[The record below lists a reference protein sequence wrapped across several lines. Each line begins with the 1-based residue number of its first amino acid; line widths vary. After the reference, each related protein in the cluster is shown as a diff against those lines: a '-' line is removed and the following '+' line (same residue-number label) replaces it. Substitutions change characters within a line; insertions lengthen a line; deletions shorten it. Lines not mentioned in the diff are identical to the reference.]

1 MKSIKDL
8 RTDYQKS
15 ELNVNDLTEEPIT
28 LFQEWLNQAITYSND
43 ANAFVLSTVN
53 SNGVPSSRVLLLR
66 DATEKGF
73 SFFTNYSS
81 RKSQEIEVNPNVCM
95 NFFWPE
101 MERQVRINGSIS
113 RLSEQESDD
122 YFNSRP
128 YESRI
133 GAWCSPQSQVIESRE
148 VLENKIQELKKKYPN
163 EVPRPDNWG
172 GYTIVPNEI
181 EFWQGR
187 ASRLHDRFLYT
198 YDEKLKWKIER
209 LAP

>member
-15 ELNVNDLTEEPIT
+15 ELNVNDLTLEPII
-28 LFQEWLNQAITYSND
+28 LFQQWLTQAITYSND

-53 SNGVPSSRVLLLR
+53 SNSVPSSRVLLLR
-66 DATEKGF
+66 DATKKGF

-113 RLSEQESDD
+113 RLSEQKSDD

-163 EVPRPDNWG
+163 EVPRPENWG

-187 ASRLHDRFLYT
+187 ASRLHDRFLYNKEGENWT
-198 YDEKLKWKIER
+198 INR

>member
-1 MKSIKDL
+1 MKSIRDL

-15 ELNVNDLTEEPIT
+15 ELNVKDLTEEPIT
-28 LFQEWLNQAITYSND
+28 LFQQWLSQAIAYSND

-66 DATEKGF
+66 DATKKGF

-101 MERQVRINGSIS
+101 MERQVRINGSII

-122 YFNSRP
+122 YFSSRP

-163 EVPRPDNWG
+163 EVPRPKNWG
-172 GYTIVPNEI
+172 GFTILPNEI

-187 ASRLHDRFLYT
+187 ASRLHDRFLYSKEGENWT
-198 YDEKLKWKIER
+198 INR

>member
-15 ELNVNDLTEEPIT
+15 ELNVKDLTEEPII
-28 LFQEWLNQAITYSND
+28 LFQQWLTQAIAYSND

-66 DATEKGF
+66 DATKKGF

-122 YFNSRP
+122 YFISRP

-163 EVPRPDNWG
+163 EVPRPENWG
-172 GYTIVPNEI
+172 GYTILPNEI

-187 ASRLHDRFLYT
+187 ASRLHDRFLYSKEGENWT
-198 YDEKLKWKIER
+198 INR

>member
-15 ELNVNDLTEEPIT
+15 VLNIEDLTEDPIT
-28 LFQEWLNQAITYSND
+28 LFQQWLSQAITYSND

-53 SNGVPSSRVLLLR
+53 INGVPSSRVLLLR
-66 DATEKGF
+66 GITEKGF

-81 RKSQEIEVNPNVCM
+81 RKSQEIKFNSNVCM

-113 RLSEQESDD
+113 RLSVQESDD

-148 VLENKIQELKKKYPN
+148 VFENKILELKKKYPN
-163 EVPRPDNWG
+163 EVPRPENWG
-172 GYTIVPNEI
+172 GYLIIPNEI

-187 ASRLHDRFLYT
+187 ASRLHDRFLYKK
-198 YDEKLKWKIER
+198 EVESWMINR

>member
-15 ELNVNDLTEEPIT
+15 ELNVNDLTEEPII
-28 LFQEWLNQAITYSND
+28 LFQQWLTQAITYSND

-66 DATEKGF
+66 DATKKGF

-163 EVPRPDNWG
+163 EVPRPENWG

-187 ASRLHDRFLYT
+187 ASRLHDRFLYKKEGENWT
-198 YDEKLKWKIER
+198 INR

>member
-15 ELNVNDLTEEPIT
+15 ELNVKDLTEEPIT
-28 LFQEWLNQAITYSND
+28 LFQQWLSQAITYSND

-122 YFNSRP
+122 YFISRP

-163 EVPRPDNWG
+163 EVPRPENWG

-187 ASRLHDRFLYT
+187 ASRLHDRFLYKKEGENWT
-198 YDEKLKWKIER
+198 INR

>member
-15 ELNVNDLTEEPIT
+15 ELNVKDLTEEPIT
-28 LFQEWLNQAITYSND
+28 LFQQWLSQAIAYSND

-66 DATEKGF
+66 DVTKKGF

-148 VLENKIQELKKKYPN
+148 VFENKIQELKKKYPN
-163 EVPRPDNWG
+163 EVPRPENWG
-172 GYTIVPNEI
+172 GYTIVPN
-181 EFWQGR
+181 
-187 ASRLHDRFLYT
+187 
-198 YDEKLKWKIER
+198 
-209 LAP
+209 

>member
-15 ELNVNDLTEEPIT
+15 ELNVKDLTEEPIT
-28 LFQEWLNQAITYSND
+28 LFQQWLTQAITYSND

-66 DATEKGF
+66 DATKKGF

-133 GAWCSPQSQVIESRE
+133 GAWCSPQSQVIESRQ

-163 EVPRPDNWG
+163 EVPRPENWG

-187 ASRLHDRFLYT
+187 ASRLHDRFLYNKEGKNWT
-198 YDEKLKWKIER
+198 INR

>member
-8 RTDYQKS
+8 RTDYHRS
-15 ELNVNDLTEEPIT
+15 ELNVKDLTEEPIT
-28 LFQEWLNQAITYSND
+28 LFQQWITQAITYSND

-66 DATEKGF
+66 DATKKGF

-81 RKSQEIEVNPNVCM
+81 RKSQEIVVNPNVCM

-101 MERQVRINGSIS
+101 MERQVRISGSIS
-113 RLSEQESDD
+113 RLTEQESDD

-133 GAWCSPQSQVIESRE
+133 GAWCSPQSQVIESRQ

-163 EVPRPDNWG
+163 EVPRPENWG
-172 GYTIVPNEI
+172 GYTIVPKEI

-187 ASRLHDRFLYT
+187 ASRLHDRFLYNKEGKNWT
-198 YDEKLKWKIER
+198 INR

>member
-15 ELNVNDLTEEPIT
+15 ELNVNDLTEEPII
-28 LFQEWLNQAITYSND
+28 LFQQWLTQAITYSND

-53 SNGVPSSRVLLLR
+53 SNSVPSSRVLLLR

-81 RKSQEIEVNPNVCM
+81 RKSQEIVVNPNVCM

-163 EVPRPDNWG
+163 EVPRPENWG

-187 ASRLHDRFLYT
+187 ASRLHDRFLYKKEGENWT
-198 YDEKLKWKIER
+198 INR

>member
-8 RTDYQKS
+8 RTDYLKS
-15 ELNVNDLTEEPIT
+15 ELNVEDLAEEPVT
-28 LFQEWLNQAITYSND
+28 LFKKWLSQAISYSND

-53 SNGVPSSRVLLLR
+53 SYGLPSSRVLLLR
-66 DATEKGF
+66 DVTQKGF

-101 MERQVRINGSIS
+101 MERQVRINGSIN
-113 RLSEQESDD
+113 RLSEKESDD

-133 GAWCSPQSQVIESRE
+133 GAWSSPQSQVIKSRE
-148 VLENKIQELKKKYPN
+148 VLEKKIKELKKKYPY
-163 EVPRPDNWG
+163 EVPRPENWG
-172 GYTIVPNEI
+172 GYFIIPNEI

-187 ASRLHDRFLYT
+187 ASRLHDRFLYKK
-198 YDEKLKWKIER
+198 EGKSWMINR

>member
-15 ELNVNDLTEEPIT
+15 ELNVKDLTEEPIT
-28 LFQEWLNQAITYSND
+28 LFQQWLSQAITYSND

-53 SNGVPSSRVLLLR
+53 SNAVPSSRVLLLR

-148 VLENKIQELKKKYPN
+148 VFENKIQELKKKYPN
-163 EVPRPDNWG
+163 EVPRPENWG

-187 ASRLHDRFLYT
+187 ASRLHDRFLYNKEGENWT
-198 YDEKLKWKIER
+198 INR

>member
-15 ELNVNDLTEEPIT
+15 ELNVKDLTEEPIT
-28 LFQEWLNQAITYSND
+28 LFQQWLSQAITYSND

-53 SNGVPSSRVLLLR
+53 SNTVPSSRVLLLR

-148 VLENKIQELKKKYPN
+148 VLEIKIQELKKKYPN
-163 EVPRPDNWG
+163 EVPRPENWG

-187 ASRLHDRFLYT
+187 ASRLHDRFLYNKEGENWT
-198 YDEKLKWKIER
+198 INR

>member
-28 LFQEWLNQAITYSND
+28 LFQQWLSQAITYSND

-53 SNGVPSSRVLLLR
+53 SNAVPSSRVLLLR

-163 EVPRPDNWG
+163 EVPRPEKWG

-187 ASRLHDRFLYT
+187 ASRLQDRFLYT
-198 YDEKLKWKIER
+198 NDEKLKWKIER

>member
-8 RTDYQKS
+8 RTDYLKS
-15 ELNVNDLTEEPIT
+15 KLNIKDLTEEPIT
-28 LFQEWLNQAITYSND
+28 LFQQWLSQAIAYSND

-66 DATEKGF
+66 DATKKGF

-163 EVPRPDNWG
+163 EVPRPENWG

-187 ASRLHDRFLYT
+187 ASRLHDRFLYSKEGENWT
-198 YDEKLKWKIER
+198 INR

>member
-15 ELNVNDLTEEPIT
+15 ELNVNDLTEEPII
-28 LFQEWLNQAITYSND
+28 LFQQWLTQAITYSND

-66 DATEKGF
+66 DATKKGF

-81 RKSQEIEVNPNVCM
+81 RKSQEIELNPNVCL

-148 VLENKIQELKKKYPN
+148 VFENKILELKKKYPN
-163 EVPRPDNWG
+163 EVPRPENWG
-172 GYTIVPNEI
+172 GYTIMPNEI

-187 ASRLHDRFLYT
+187 ANRLHDRFLYN
-198 YDEKLKWKIER
+198 KQGKKWTINR

>member
-1 MKSIKDL
+1 MKNIKNL
-8 RTDYQKS
+8 RTDYHKS
-15 ELNVNDLTEEPIT
+15 KLDVNDLTESPIA
-28 LFQEWLNQAITYSND
+28 LFQLWLSKTIAYSND

-53 SNGVPSSRVLLLR
+53 SNGAPSSRVLLLR
-66 DATEKGF
+66 DVSEKGF
-73 SFFTNYSS
+73 SFFTNYNS
-81 RKSQEIEVNPNVCM
+81 RKSKEIEVNPNVCM
-95 NFFWPE
+95 NFFWPD

-113 RLSEQESDD
+113 RLSVQESDD

-148 VLENKIQELKKKYPN
+148 VFENKILELKKKYPN
-163 EVPRPDNWG
+163 EVPRPENWG
-172 GYTIVPNEI
+172 GYTIMPNEI

-187 ASRLHDRFLYT
+187 ANRLHDRFLYT
-198 YDEKLKWKIER
+198 KQGKNWKINR

>member
-15 ELNVNDLTEEPIT
+15 ELNVKDLTEEPIT
-28 LFQEWLNQAITYSND
+28 LFQQWLYQAITYSND

-81 RKSQEIEVNPNVCM
+81 RKSQEIEVNHNVCM

-163 EVPRPDNWG
+163 EVPRPENWG

-187 ASRLHDRFLYT
+187 ASRLHDRFLYNKEGENWT
-198 YDEKLKWKIER
+198 INR

>member
-8 RTDYQKS
+8 RTDYLKS
-15 ELNVNDLTEEPIT
+15 ELNVEDLAQEPVI
-28 LFQEWLNQAITYSND
+28 LFKKWLSQAISYSND

-53 SNGVPSSRVLLLR
+53 SYGFPSSRVLLLR
-66 DATEKGF
+66 DVTQKGF

-101 MERQVRINGSIS
+101 MERQVRINGSIN
-113 RLSEQESDD
+113 RLSEKESDD

-133 GAWCSPQSQVIESRE
+133 GAWSSPQSQVIKSRE
-148 VLENKIQELKKKYPN
+148 VLEKKINELKRKYPN
-163 EVPRPDNWG
+163 EVPRPENWG
-172 GYTIVPNEI
+172 GYFIIPNEI

-187 ASRLHDRFLYT
+187 ASRLHDRFLYKK
-198 YDEKLKWKIER
+198 EGESWMINR

>member
-1 MKSIKDL
+1 MKSIRDL

-15 ELNVNDLTEEPIT
+15 ELNVKDLTVEPIT
-28 LFQEWLNQAITYSND
+28 LFQQWLSQAITYSND

-53 SNGVPSSRVLLLR
+53 SNSVPSSRVLLLR

-148 VLENKIQELKKKYPN
+148 VFENKIQELKKKYPN
-163 EVPRPDNWG
+163 EVPRPENWG

-187 ASRLHDRFLYT
+187 ASRLHHRFLYSKEGENWT
-198 YDEKLKWKIER
+198 INR

>member
-15 ELNVNDLTEEPIT
+15 ELNVKDLTEEPIT
-28 LFQEWLNQAITYSND
+28 LFQQWLYQAITYSND

-81 RKSQEIEVNPNVCM
+81 RKSQEIEVNHNVCM

-148 VLENKIQELKKKYPN
+148 VLESKIQELKKKYPN
-163 EVPRPDNWG
+163 EVPRPENWG

-187 ASRLHDRFLYT
+187 ASRLHDRFLYKKEGENWT
-198 YDEKLKWKIER
+198 INR

>member
-8 RTDYQKS
+8 RTDYLKN
-15 ELNVNDLTEEPIT
+15 ELKAEDLAEEPVT
-28 LFQEWLNQAITYSND
+28 LFKKWLSQAISYSND

-53 SNGVPSSRVLLLR
+53 SCGIPSSRVLLLR
-66 DATEKGF
+66 DVTQKRF

-101 MERQVRINGSIS
+101 MERQVRINGSIN
-113 RLSEQESDD
+113 RLSKKESDD

-133 GAWCSPQSQVIESRE
+133 GAWCSPKSQVIKSRE
-148 VLENKIQELKKKYPN
+148 VLEKKN
-163 EVPRPDNWG
+163 
-172 GYTIVPNEI
+172 
-181 EFWQGR
+181 Q
-187 ASRLHDRFLYT
+187 
-198 YDEKLKWKIER
+198 
-209 LAP
+209 

>member
-15 ELNVNDLTEEPIT
+15 ELNVKDLTEEPIT
-28 LFQEWLNQAITYSND
+28 LFQQWLSQAIAYSND

-66 DATEKGF
+66 DATKKGF

-163 EVPRPDNWG
+163 EVPRPENWG

-187 ASRLHDRFLYT
+187 ASRLHDRFLYSKEGENWT
-198 YDEKLKWKIER
+198 INR

>member
-15 ELNVNDLTEEPIT
+15 ELNVKDLTEEPIT
-28 LFQEWLNQAITYSND
+28 LFQQWLYQAITYSND

-163 EVPRPDNWG
+163 EVPRPENWG

-187 ASRLHDRFLYT
+187 ASRLHDRFLYKKEGENWT
-198 YDEKLKWKIER
+198 INR

>member
-15 ELNVNDLTEEPIT
+15 ELNVNDLTEEPII
-28 LFQEWLNQAITYSND
+28 LFQQWLTQAITYSND

-66 DATEKGF
+66 DATKKGF

-148 VLENKIQELKKKYPN
+148 VFENKIQELKNKYPN
-163 EVPRPDNWG
+163 EVPRPENWG

-187 ASRLHDRFLYT
+187 ASRLHDRFLYSKEGENWT
-198 YDEKLKWKIER
+198 INR

>member
-28 LFQEWLNQAITYSND
+28 LFQQWLSQAITYSND

-148 VLENKIQELKKKYPN
+148 VLENKIQELKKKFPN
-163 EVPRPDNWG
+163 EVPRPENWG

-187 ASRLHDRFLYT
+187 ASRLHDRFLYKKEGENWT
-198 YDEKLKWKIER
+198 INR

>member
-1 MKSIKDL
+1 MKSIKNL
-8 RTDYQKS
+8 RTDYLKS
-15 ELNVNDLTEEPIT
+15 ELNVEDLAEEPVT
-28 LFQEWLNQAITYSND
+28 LFKKWLSQAISYSND

-53 SNGVPSSRVLLLR
+53 SYGLPSSRVLLLR
-66 DATEKGF
+66 DVTEKGF

-101 MERQVRINGSIS
+101 MERQVRINGSIN
-113 RLSEQESDD
+113 RLSEKESDD

-128 YESRI
+128 YESKI
-133 GAWCSPQSQVIESRE
+133 GAWSSPQSQLIKSRE
-148 VLENKIQELKKKYPN
+148 VLEKKIKELKKKYPN
-163 EVPRPDNWG
+163 KVPRPENWG
-172 GYTIVPNEI
+172 GYFIIPNEI

-187 ASRLHDRFLYT
+187 ASRLHDRFLYKK
-198 YDEKLKWKIER
+198 EGKSWMINR

>member
-15 ELNVNDLTEEPIT
+15 KLNIKDLTEEPIT
-28 LFQEWLNQAITYSND
+28 LFQQWISQAITYSND

-53 SNGVPSSRVLLLR
+53 INGVPSSRVLLLR

-95 NFFWPE
+95 NFFWPD

-163 EVPRPDNWG
+163 EVPRPENWG

-187 ASRLHDRFLYT
+187 ASRLHDRFLYNKEGENWT
-198 YDEKLKWKIER
+198 INR

>member
-28 LFQEWLNQAITYSND
+28 LFQQWINQAITYSND

-148 VLENKIQELKKKYPN
+148 VLENKIQELKKKFPN
-163 EVPRPDNWG
+163 EVPRPENWG

-187 ASRLHDRFLYT
+187 ASRLHDRFLYNKEGENWT
-198 YDEKLKWKIER
+198 INR

>member
-15 ELNVNDLTEEPIT
+15 ELNVEDLTEEPLT
-28 LFQEWLNQAITYSND
+28 LFQQWLSQAITYSND

-66 DATEKGF
+66 DVTKKGF

-81 RKSQEIEVNPNVCM
+81 RKSQEIEFNPNVCM

-122 YFNSRP
+122 YFISRP

-148 VLENKIQELKKKYPN
+148 VLENKIQELKRNILMKCLDQKIGEVIPLCLMKLNFGREELVVCTIDFYTRKKVKN
-163 EVPRPDNWG
+163 
-172 GYTIVPNEI
+172 
-181 EFWQGR
+181 GR
-187 ASRLHDRFLYT
+187 LIA
-198 YDEKLKWKIER
+198 
-209 LAP
+209 